1 MFTFSLCVCV
11 CVFRTTNYAPWR
23 PLWQKSDLI
32 TSNYCLRAPAAPTH
46 PPPPPPHRTRRPS
59 PPATRLLQ
67 MASFTH
73 TSSETAFNFHQSVLT
88 LSRAINSPCLIGI
101 SCMHSYV
108 LTCDRASGEIS
119 SSLPTLF
126 MAFTCTLIIYT
137 VSGVPC
143 M

>member
-1 MFTFSLCVCV
+1 MQVKLLSCALFWSLSDEKVIHFGSLVVVVCCFIMFTFSLCVCL

-23 PLWQKSDLI
+23 LLWQKSDLI

-59 PPATRLLQ
+59 PPATRLSQ

-73 TSSETAFNFHQSVLT
+73 TSSETAFNFHQSVPT

-108 LTCDRASGEIS
+108 C
-119 SSLPTLF
+119 
-126 MAFTCTLIIYT
+126 
-137 VSGVPC
+137 
-143 M
+143 